1 MGRLFRIEVGYLRVE
16 CGGGEKILSEG
27 EGSKCPLSLEYP
39 FVEAISRLPEAGRN
53 GLKSDVLR

>member
-39 FVEAISRLPEAGRN
+39 LGTEVESTAFY
-53 GLKSDVLR
+53 